1 MEQTIEQKMNSDIE
15 KIIGYLEQTK
25 KIHDYEAKIDAVHR
39 ANHQVNGFTFHWQ
52 DKLDKTLKR

>member
-1 MEQTIEQKMNSDIE
+1 MELTLEQRMNNDIE

-39 ANHQVNGFTFHWQ
+39 ANFQVNGFTFHWQ
-52 DKLDKTLKR
+52 EKLEEKLKR

>member
-1 MEQTIEQKMNSDIE
+1 MNSDIE
-15 KIIGYLEQTK
+15 KIIGYLENTK

-52 DKLDKTLKR
+52 DKLDETLKR